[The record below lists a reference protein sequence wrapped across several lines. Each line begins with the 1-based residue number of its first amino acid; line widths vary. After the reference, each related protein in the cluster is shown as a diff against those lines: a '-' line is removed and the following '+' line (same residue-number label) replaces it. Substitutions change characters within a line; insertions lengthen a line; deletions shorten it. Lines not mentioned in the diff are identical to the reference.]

1 MNIFLG
7 DTLERRL
14 LRMII
19 LKFICIVR
27 WRRWIWG
34 RSTVVNSNWFGV
46 VCSIKWNASNW
57 CFLNLNLFS
66 RSSDSHLCSYHWSY
80 TTHRLWLLKLLTC
93 DSSLHHL
100 RSWHL
105 PEYHSLI
112 ILAVLIWGIT
122 ISLRILLS
130 LINVFLH
137 VLETYLLRRT
147 SWSLSLMHKCSLV
160 LLHEILYLCI
170 ILSWFMAMIA

>member
-1 MNIFLG
+1 
-7 DTLERRL
+7 
-14 LRMII
+14 MII
-19 LKFICIVR
+19 LKFICIVW

-34 RSTVVNSNWFGV
+34 RSTVVNSNWLGV
-46 VCSIKWNASNW
+46 VCSIEWNASNW
-57 CFLNLNLFS
+57 RFLYLNLLS
-66 RSSDSHLCSYHWSY
+66 RSSDSHLCSYHWCY
-80 TTHRLWLLKLLTC
+80 TTNLLRLLKLLTC
-93 DSSLHHL
+93 DTTLHHL
-100 RSWHL
+100 RSRHL
-105 PEYHSLI
+105 PEHHSLI
-112 ILAVLIWGIT
+112 ILAVLIWYIT

-137 VLETYLLRRT
+137 VLETYLLCRT